1 MFPTRCP
8 FLKGPKKFSHP
19 ESHSKISNL
28 LITELFY
35 LHILNTCMT
44 RSSLQTR
51 SFRCI
56 QLSVFRYRLTKN
68 GFVGPKSFWGFRE
81 TRPWNVGRTQKMS
94 EVSRQL
100 LVKRRLTDQ
109 SMRTMFRYFIM
120 QSILSF
126 FLSANQS
133 EEAVQS
139 ANQVIWLTTFYLRF
153 PLLSYFASRYD
164 WLIY

>member
-1 MFPTRCP
+1 LQRSGGP
-8 FLKGPKKFSHP
+8 FLESPGNVSGP
-19 ESHSKISNL
+19 ESHNKISNL
-28 LITELFY
+28 TIIDLFY
-35 LHILNTCMT
+35 SHFLNMN
-44 RSSLQTR
+44 RGSLRTR
-51 SFRCI
+51 SFRRI
-56 QLSVFRYRLTKN
+56 HFSVFRYRRTKN